1 MILLWLFIIFLGI
14 GFIWVVYE
22 IFTAPLMPDDYDMD
36 FTPEELD
43 EMFENY
49 SAKKSSI
56 DDEDFEDL

>member
-1 MILLWLFIIFLGI
+1 MIFLWLFIIFLGI
-14 GFIWVVYE
+14 GFIWIVYE
-22 IFTAPLMPDDYDMD
+22 FFTASLMPDDYDMD

-56 DDEDFEDL
+56 DDEDF

>member
-1 MILLWLFIIFLGI
+1 MTFLWLFIIFLGI
-14 GFIWVVYE
+14 GFIWIVYE
-22 IFTAPLMPDDYDMD
+22 FFTAPLMPDDYDMD

-43 EMFENY
+43 EMFKNY

>member
-1 MILLWLFIIFLGI
+1 MIFLWLFIIFLGI
-14 GFIWVVYE
+14 GFIWIVYE